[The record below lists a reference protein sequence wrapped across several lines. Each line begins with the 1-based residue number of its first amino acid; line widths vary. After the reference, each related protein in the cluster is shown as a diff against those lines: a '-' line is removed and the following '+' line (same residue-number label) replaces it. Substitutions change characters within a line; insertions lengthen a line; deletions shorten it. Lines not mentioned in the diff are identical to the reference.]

1 MKIASKEFVVT
12 KMTELMITPKKHF
25 SQNFLT
31 DYDVVKDSV
40 DALNVVDGEQVI
52 EVGPGLGALTQELL
66 DRNFSVDAYEIDP
79 DMVSHLSSYFKTY
92 PKFNLENID
101 FLKVD
106 LNKYNGKSIRFIS
119 NVPYNITTP
128 LIEKI
133 VTSSL
138 DIKCFEFM
146 VQKEVY
152 DRIKAKKGNKD
163 YSPLN
168 IFIEYVGKLSVVR
181 KVSYKC
187 YIPMPNVDSII
198 LKIDFVNETVKDP
211 EFNKIF
217 VNVTKASFALRRKTI
232 LNNLTTY
239 FKNKEKALDILTKAG
254 IDTLTRPEQLSLED
268 YLNLAKT
275 IYQNK

>member
-31 DYDVVKDSV
+31 DYDVVKESI
-40 DALNVVDGEQVI
+40 DALDVKEDEMVI

-66 DRNFSVDAYEIDP
+66 ERNYQVDAYEIDE
-79 DMVSHLSSYFKTY
+79 DMVNHLNKQFEKYSNFSL
-92 PKFNLENID
+92 NNID

-106 LNKYNGKSIRFIS
+106 LTKYQGKKIKFIS

-138 DIKCFEFM
+138 DIGSFEFM

-152 DRIKAKKGNKD
+152 DRIKAKIGSKD

-198 LKIDFVNETVKDP
+198 LKIDFINDISKDIK
-211 EFNKIF
+211 FNKLL
-217 VNVTKASFALRRKTI
+217 VEVTKASFLLRRKTI
-232 LNNLTTY
+232 LNNLTSY
-239 FKNKEKALDILTKAG
+239 FKNKEKAMEILLKAN
-254 IDTLTRPEQLSLED
+254 INTLTRPEQMSLKD
-268 YLNLAKT
+268 FLNLT
-275 IYQNK
+275 NVIYNN

>member
-31 DYDVVKDSV
+31 DYDVVKESI
-40 DALNVVDGEQVI
+40 DALDVKEDEMVI

-66 DRNFSVDAYEIDP
+66 ERNYQVDAYEIDE
-79 DMVSHLSSYFKTY
+79 DMVNHLSKQFN
-92 PKFNLENID
+92 KFSNFSLNNID
-101 FLKVD
+101 FLQVD
-106 LNKYNGKSIRFIS
+106 LSKYQGKKIKFIS

-138 DIKCFEFM
+138 DIGSFEFM

-152 DRIKAKKGNKD
+152 DRIKAKIGSKD

-198 LKIDFVNETVKDP
+198 LKIDFINDISKDIK
-211 EFNKIF
+211 FNKLF
-217 VNVTKASFALRRKTI
+217 VEVTKASFLLRRKTI
-232 LNNLTTY
+232 LNNLTSY
-239 FKNKEKALDILTKAG
+239 FKNKEKAMEILLKAN
-254 IDTLTRPEQLSLED
+254 INTLTRPEQMSLKD
-268 YLNLAKT
+268 FLNLT
-275 IYQNK
+275 NVIYNN

>member
-31 DYDVVKDSV
+31 DSDVVKESV
-40 DALNVVDGEQVI
+40 DALDVKENEMVI

-66 DRNFSVDAYEIDP
+66 ERNYQVDAYEIDE
-79 DMVSHLSSYFKTY
+79 DMVNHLNKQFEKYSNFSL
-92 PKFNLENID
+92 NNID
-101 FLKVD
+101 FLKVN
-106 LNKYNGKSIRFIS
+106 LTKYQGKKIKFIS

-138 DIKCFEFM
+138 DIGSFEFM

-152 DRIKAKKGNKD
+152 DRIRAKIGSKD

-198 LKIDFVNETVKDP
+198 LKIDFINEISKDVN
-211 EFNKIF
+211 FNKLF
-217 VNVTKASFALRRKTI
+217 VEVTKASFLLRRKTI
-232 LNNLTTY
+232 LNNLTSY
-239 FKNKEKALDILTKAG
+239 FKNKDKALEILNKAN
-254 IDTLTRPEQLSLED
+254 INVLTRPEQMSLKD
-268 YLNLAKT
+268 FLNLT
-275 IYQNK
+275 NIIYNNK

>member
-31 DYDVVKDSV
+31 DFEVVKDAI
-40 DALNVVDGEQVI
+40 DALTPTQDEQII

-66 DRNFSVDAYEIDP
+66 DRNLKVDAYEIDE
-79 DMVSHLSSYFKTY
+79 DMVKHLTSYFDKRTN
-92 PKFNLENID
+92 FELNNID

-106 LNKYNGKSIRFIS
+106 LTKYEGKKIKFIS

-138 DIKCFEFM
+138 DIGCFEFM

-152 DRIKAKKGNKD
+152 DRIKSKIGTKD
-163 YSPLN
+163 YAPLN

-187 YIPMPNVDSII
+187 FIPMPNVDSII
-198 LKIDFVNETVKDP
+198 LKIDFTNTISKDSK
-211 EFNKIF
+211 FNKEF
-217 VNVTKASFALRRKTI
+217 VNVTKACFALRRKTI
-232 LNNLTTY
+232 LNNLINY
-239 FKNKEKALDILTKAG
+239 LKSKDKAVEVLSKAN
-254 IDTLTRPEQLSLED
+254 INVMSRPEQLSLD
-268 YLNLAKT
+268 NYLDLSKA

>member
-31 DYDVVKDSV
+31 DFEVVN
-40 DALNVVDGEQVI
+40 DAVNELHVEEGEQVI
-52 EVGPGLGALTQELL
+52 EIGPGLGALTQELI
-66 DRNFSVDAYEIDP
+66 DRNYQVDAYEIDE
-79 DMVSHLSSYFKTY
+79 DMVNHLKKHFEKKANFSL
-92 PKFNLENID
+92 NNID

-106 LNKYNGKSIRFIS
+106 LSKYQGKKIKFIS

-138 DIKCFEFM
+138 DIGCFEFM

-152 DRIKAKKGNKD
+152 DRIKAKVGTKD
-163 YSPLN
+163 YAPLN

-187 YIPMPNVDSII
+187 FIPMPNVDSII
-198 LKIDFVNETVKDP
+198 LKIDFTNKISKDIK
-211 EFNKIF
+211 FNKLF
-217 VNVTKASFALRRKTI
+217 VEVTKASFLLRRKTI
-232 LNNLTTY
+232 LNNLTAY
-239 FKNKEKALDILTKAG
+239 FKSKEKALDILNKAN
-254 IDTLTRPEQLSLED
+254 INTLTRPEQMSLKD
-268 YLNLAKT
+268 FINLT
-275 IYQNK
+275 EIIYQNK

>member
-31 DYDVVKDSV
+31 DYDVVKESI
-40 DALNVVDGEQVI
+40 DALDVKENEMVI

-66 DRNFSVDAYEIDP
+66 ERNYQVDAYEIDE
-79 DMVSHLSSYFKTY
+79 DMVNHLSKQFN
-92 PKFNLENID
+92 KFSNFSLNNID

-106 LNKYNGKSIRFIS
+106 LSKYQGKKVKFIS

-138 DIKCFEFM
+138 DIGSFEFM

-152 DRIKAKKGNKD
+152 DRIKAKIGSKD

-198 LKIDFVNETVKDP
+198 LKIDFINEISKDVN
-211 EFNKIF
+211 FNKLF
-217 VNVTKASFALRRKTI
+217 VEVTKASFLLRRKTI
-232 LNNLTTY
+232 LNNLTSY
-239 FKNKEKALDILTKAG
+239 FKNKDKALEILNKAN
-254 IDTLTRPEQLSLED
+254 INVLTRPEQMSLKD
-268 YLNLAKT
+268 FLNLT
-275 IYQNK
+275 NVIYNN

>member
-25 SQNFLT
+25 SQNFLS
-31 DYDVVKDSV
+31 DYDVVKESIDDLDV
-40 DALNVVDGEQVI
+40 KEDEMVI

-66 DRNFSVDAYEIDP
+66 ERNYQVDAYEIDE
-79 DMVSHLSSYFKTY
+79 DMVNHLSKQFN
-92 PKFNLENID
+92 KFSNFSLNNID

-106 LNKYNGKSIRFIS
+106 LSKYQGKKIKFIS

-138 DIKCFEFM
+138 DIGSFEFM

-152 DRIKAKKGNKD
+152 DRIKAKIGSKD

-198 LKIDFVNETVKDP
+198 LKIDFINDISKDIK
-211 EFNKIF
+211 FNKLF
-217 VNVTKASFALRRKTI
+217 VEVTKASFLLRRKTI
-232 LNNLTTY
+232 LNNLTSY
-239 FKNKEKALDILTKAG
+239 FKNKEKAMEILLKAN
-254 IDTLTRPEQLSLED
+254 INTLTRPEQMSLKD
-268 YLNLAKT
+268 FLNLT
-275 IYQNK
+275 NVIYNN

>member
-31 DYDVVKDSV
+31 DYDVVKESI
-40 DALNVVDGEQVI
+40 DALDVKEDEQVI

-66 DRNFSVDAYEIDP
+66 DRNLSVDAYEIDP
-79 DMVSHLSSYFKTY
+79 DMVNHLSSYFKNY

-106 LNKYNGKSIRFIS
+106 LNKYQGKKIKFVS

-138 DIKCFEFM
+138 DIKAFEFM

-152 DRIKAKKGNKD
+152 DRIKAKMGSKD
-163 YSPLN
+163 YAPLN

-198 LKIDFVNETVKDP
+198 IKIDFTNDISKDTK
-211 EFNKIF
+211 FNKLF
-217 VNVTKASFALRRKTI
+217 VEVTKASFLLRRKTI
-232 LNNLTTY
+232 LNNLTSY
-239 FKNKEKALDILTKAG
+239 FKNKEKALDILTKAN
-254 IDTLTRPEQLSLED
+254 INVLTRPEQMSLKDFLHLSEI
-268 YLNLAKT
+268 
-275 IYQNK
+275 IYQNQ

>member
-31 DYDVVKDSV
+31 DFEVVKDAV
-40 DALNVVDGEQVI
+40 DALNVEENEQVI

-66 DRNFSVDAYEIDP
+66 DRNYKVDAYEIDE
-79 DMVSHLSSYFKTY
+79 DMVNHLTVHFGKYTN
-92 PKFNLENID
+92 FNLKNID

-106 LNKYNGKSIRFIS
+106 LSKYEGKRIKFIS

-138 DIKCFEFM
+138 DIGAFEFM

-152 DRIKAKKGNKD
+152 DRIKAKVGTKD

-187 YIPMPNVDSII
+187 FIPMPNVDSII
-198 LKIDFVNETVKDP
+198 LKIDFINETSKDI
-211 EFNKIF
+211 EFNKVF
-217 VNVTKASFALRRKTI
+217 VNVVKASFLLRRKTI
-232 LNNLTTY
+232 LNNLTSY
-239 FKNKEKALDILTKAG
+239 FKNKEKAMEILEKAN
-254 IDTLTRPEQLSLED
+254 INVMTRPEQITLGE

-275 IYQNK
+275 IYQSK

>member
-31 DYDVVKDSV
+31 DFEVVEDAV
-40 DALNVVDGEQVI
+40 NALNVNEKEQVI
-52 EVGPGLGALTQELL
+52 EIGPGLGALTQELL
-66 DRNFSVDAYEIDP
+66 ERNYIVDAYEIDE
-79 DMVSHLSSYFKTY
+79 DMVKHLSSYFQRY
-92 PKFNLENID
+92 PNFNLQNVD
-101 FLKVD
+101 FLKVN
-106 LNKYNGKSIRFIS
+106 LNKYEGKKIKFIS

-138 DIKCFEFM
+138 DIGSFEFM

-152 DRIKAKKGNKD
+152 DRIKAKKGSKD
-163 YSPLN
+163 YAPLN

-187 YIPMPNVDSII
+187 FIPMPNVDSII
-198 LKIDFVNETVKDP
+198 LKIDFINEVSKDVN
-211 EFNKIF
+211 FNKLF
-217 VNVTKASFALRRKTI
+217 VEVTKASFLLRRKTI

-239 FKNKEKALDILTKAG
+239 FKNKEKALEVLTKAN
-254 IDTLTRPEQLSLED
+254 INVMTRPEQMSLGD
-268 YLNLAKT
+268 YLNLSKV
-275 IYQNK
+275 IYQLK

>member
-31 DYDVVKDSV
+31 DYDVVKESI
-40 DALNVVDGEQVI
+40 DALDVKEDEMVI

-66 DRNFSVDAYEIDP
+66 ERNYQVDAYEIDE
-79 DMVSHLSSYFKTY
+79 DMVNHLSKQFN
-92 PKFNLENID
+92 KFSNFSLNNID

-106 LNKYNGKSIRFIS
+106 LSKYQGKKIKFIS

-138 DIKCFEFM
+138 DIGSFEFM

-152 DRIKAKKGNKD
+152 DRIKAKIGSKD

-198 LKIDFVNETVKDP
+198 LKIDFINDISKDIK
-211 EFNKIF
+211 FNKLL
-217 VNVTKASFALRRKTI
+217 VEVTKASFLLRRKTI
-232 LNNLTTY
+232 LNNLTSY
-239 FKNKEKALDILTKAG
+239 FKNKEKAMEILLKAN
-254 IDTLTRPEQLSLED
+254 INTLTRPEQMSLKD
-268 YLNLAKT
+268 FLNLT
-275 IYQNK
+275 NVIYNN

>member
-31 DYDVVKDSV
+31 DYEVVKDSV
-40 DALNVVDGEQVI
+40 DALDVKEGEMVI

-66 DRNFSVDAYEIDP
+66 ERNYQVDAYEIDE
-79 DMVSHLSSYFKTY
+79 DMVNHLQNQFK
-92 PKFNLENID
+92 KFPNFVLKKGD
-101 FLKVD
+101 FLKED
-106 LNKYNGKSIRFIS
+106 LSKYNGKRINFIS

-138 DIKCFEFM
+138 DIKSFEFM

-152 DRIKAKKGNKD
+152 DRIKAKMGNKD

-168 IFIEYVGKLSVVR
+168 IFIDYVGKLSVVR

-198 LKIDFVNETVKDP
+198 LKIDFINEISKDI
-211 EFNKIF
+211 EFNKLF
-217 VNVTKASFALRRKTI
+217 VEVTKASFLLRRKTI
-232 LNNLTTY
+232 LNNLTSY
-239 FKNKEKALDILTKAG
+239 FRNKEKAQDILNKAN
-254 IDTLTRPEQLSLED
+254 INVLTRPEQMSLKDFLKLSEV
-268 YLNLAKT
+268 

>member
-40 DALNVVDGEQVI
+40 DALGVKEGEQVI

-66 DRNFSVDAYEIDP
+66 DRDISVDAYEIDP
-79 DMVSHLSSYFKTY
+79 DMVSHLSSYFKNY
-92 PKFNLENID
+92 GKFKLENID

-106 LNKYNGKSIRFIS
+106 LNKYNGKTIRFIS

-133 VTSSL
+133 VTSTL

-152 DRIKAKKGNKD
+152 DRIKAKKGTKD

-198 LKIDFVNETVKDP
+198 LKIDFTNETVKDS
-211 EFNKIF
+211 EFNKVF

-239 FKNKEKALDILTKAG
+239 FKNKEKAVDVLSKAG

-268 YLNLAKT
+268 YLNLAKV
-275 IYQNK
+275 IYQSK

>member
-31 DYDVVKDSV
+31 DFEAVNDAVNSLDVKE
-40 DALNVVDGEQVI
+40 NEQVI

-66 DRNFSVDAYEIDP
+66 DRNYSVDAYEIDE
-79 DMVSHLSSYFKTY
+79 DMVNHLYSHFQRY
-92 PKFNLENID
+92 PKFSLQNVD

-106 LNKYNGKSIRFIS
+106 LSKYEGKRIKFIS

-138 DIKCFEFM
+138 DIGCFEFM

-152 DRIKAKKGNKD
+152 DRIKAKVGSKD
-163 YSPLN
+163 YAPLN

-187 YIPMPNVDSII
+187 FIPMPNVDSII
-198 LKIDFVNETVKDP
+198 LKIDFTKEICKDVN
-211 EFNKIF
+211 FNKLF
-217 VNVTKASFALRRKTI
+217 VEVTKACFLLRRKTI
-232 LNNLTTY
+232 LNNLTSY
-239 FKNKEKALDILTKAG
+239 LKNKEKAMDVLSKAN
-254 IDTLTRPEQLSLED
+254 INVMTRPEQMSLGD
-268 YLNLAKT
+268 YLNLT
-275 IYQNK
+275 NIIYQNK

>member
-31 DYDVVKDSV
+31 DYDVVKESI
-40 DALNVVDGEQVI
+40 DALDVKEDEMVI

-66 DRNFSVDAYEIDP
+66 ERNYQVDAYEIDE
-79 DMVSHLSSYFKTY
+79 DMVNHLSKQFN
-92 PKFNLENID
+92 KFSNFSLNNID
-101 FLKVD
+101 FLQVD
-106 LNKYNGKSIRFIS
+106 LSKYQGKKIKFIS

-138 DIKCFEFM
+138 DIGSFEFM

-152 DRIKAKKGNKD
+152 DRIKAKIGSKD

-198 LKIDFVNETVKDP
+198 LKIDFINDISKDIK
-211 EFNKIF
+211 FNKLL
-217 VNVTKASFALRRKTI
+217 VEVTKASFLLRRKTI
-232 LNNLTTY
+232 LNNLTSY
-239 FKNKEKALDILTKAG
+239 FKNKEKAMEILLKAN
-254 IDTLTRPEQLSLED
+254 INTLTRPEQMSLKD
-268 YLNLAKT
+268 FLNLT
-275 IYQNK
+275 NVIYNN

>member
-31 DYDVVKDSV
+31 DYDVVKESI
-40 DALNVVDGEQVI
+40 DALDVKEDEMVI

-66 DRNFSVDAYEIDP
+66 ERNYQVDAYEIDE
-79 DMVSHLSSYFKTY
+79 DMVNHLSKQFN
-92 PKFNLENID
+92 KFSNFSLNNID

-106 LNKYNGKSIRFIS
+106 LSKYQGKKIKFIS

-138 DIKCFEFM
+138 DIGSFEFM

-152 DRIKAKKGNKD
+152 DRIKAKIGSKD

-198 LKIDFVNETVKDP
+198 LKIDFINDISKDIK
-211 EFNKIF
+211 FNKLF
-217 VNVTKASFALRRKTI
+217 VEVTKASFLLRRKTI
-232 LNNLTTY
+232 LNNLTSY
-239 FKNKEKALDILTKAG
+239 FKNKEKAMEILLKAN
-254 IDTLTRPEQLSLED
+254 INTLTRPEQMSLKD
-268 YLNLAKT
+268 FLN
-275 IYQNK
+275 

>member
-31 DYDVVKDSV
+31 DYDVVKESI
-40 DALNVVDGEQVI
+40 DALDVKEDEMVI

-66 DRNFSVDAYEIDP
+66 ERNYHVDAYEIDE
-79 DMVSHLSSYFKTY
+79 DMVNHLSKQFN
-92 PKFNLENID
+92 KFSNFSLNNID

-106 LNKYNGKSIRFIS
+106 LSKYQGKKIKFIS

-138 DIKCFEFM
+138 DIGSFEFM

-152 DRIKAKKGNKD
+152 DRIKAKIGSKD

-198 LKIDFVNETVKDP
+198 LKIDFINDISKDIK
-211 EFNKIF
+211 FNKLL
-217 VNVTKASFALRRKTI
+217 VEVTKASFLLRRKTI
-232 LNNLTTY
+232 LNNLTSY
-239 FKNKEKALDILTKAG
+239 FKNKEKAMEILLKAN
-254 IDTLTRPEQLSLED
+254 INTLTRPEQMSLKD
-268 YLNLAKT
+268 FLNLT
-275 IYQNK
+275 NVIYNN

>member
-31 DYDVVKDSV
+31 DYEVVKDSV
-40 DALNVVDGEQVI
+40 DALDVKEDEMVI

-66 DRNFSVDAYEIDP
+66 ERNYQVDAYEIDE
-79 DMVSHLSSYFKTY
+79 DMVNHLQNQFK
-92 PKFNLENID
+92 KFPNFVLKKGD
-101 FLKVD
+101 FLKED
-106 LNKYNGKSIRFIS
+106 LSKYNGKRINFIS

-138 DIKCFEFM
+138 DIKSFEFM

-152 DRIKAKKGNKD
+152 DRIKAKIGNKD

-168 IFIEYVGKLSVVR
+168 IFIEYVGKLSVIR

-198 LKIDFVNETVKDP
+198 LKIDFINEISKDI
-211 EFNKIF
+211 EFNKLF
-217 VNVTKASFALRRKTI
+217 VEVTKASFLLRRKTI
-232 LNNLTTY
+232 LNNLTSY
-239 FKNKEKALDILTKAG
+239 FRNKEKAQDILNKAN
-254 IDTLTRPEQLSLED
+254 INVLTRPEQMSLKD
-268 YLNLAKT
+268 FLKLAEV

>member
-31 DYDVVKDSV
+31 DFEVVNDAI
-40 DALNVVDGEQVI
+40 DALESNENEQVI
-52 EVGPGLGALTQELL
+52 EIGPGLGALTQELL
-66 DRNFSVDAYEIDP
+66 DRNYKVDAYEIDE
-79 DMVSHLSSYFKTY
+79 DMVNHLKTY
-92 PKFNLENID
+92 FQKYSSFSLHNIY

-106 LNKYNGKSIRFIS
+106 LSKYEGKRIKFIS

-138 DIKCFEFM
+138 DIGCFEFM

-152 DRIKAKKGNKD
+152 DRIKAKVGSKD
-163 YSPLN
+163 YAPLN

-187 YIPMPNVDSII
+187 FIPMPNVDSII
-198 LKIDFVNETVKDP
+198 LKIDFSKQISKDTK
-211 EFNKIF
+211 FNKLF
-217 VNVTKASFALRRKTI
+217 VEVTKACFLLRRKTI
-232 LNNLTTY
+232 LNNLTSY
-239 FKNKEKALDILTKAG
+239 FKKKEKALDILTKAN
-254 IDTLTRPEQLSLED
+254 INVMTRPEQMSLGD
-268 YLNLAKT
+268 YLNLT
-275 IYQNK
+275 NIIYQNK

>member
-31 DYDVVKDSV
+31 DYDVVKESI
-40 DALNVVDGEQVI
+40 DALDVKEDEMVI

-66 DRNFSVDAYEIDP
+66 ERNYQVDAYEIDE
-79 DMVSHLSSYFKTY
+79 DMVNHLSKQFN
-92 PKFNLENID
+92 KFSNFSLNNID

-106 LNKYNGKSIRFIS
+106 LSKYQGKKIKFIS

-138 DIKCFEFM
+138 DIGSFEFM

-152 DRIKAKKGNKD
+152 DRIKAKIGSKD

-198 LKIDFVNETVKDP
+198 LKIDFINDISKDIK
-211 EFNKIF
+211 FNKLL
-217 VNVTKASFALRRKTI
+217 VEVTKASFLLRRKTI
-232 LNNLTTY
+232 LNNLTSY
-239 FKNKEKALDILTKAG
+239 FKNKEKAMEILLKAN
-254 IDTLTRPEQLSLED
+254 INTLTRPEKMSLKD
-268 YLNLAKT
+268 FLNLT
-275 IYQNK
+275 NVIYNN